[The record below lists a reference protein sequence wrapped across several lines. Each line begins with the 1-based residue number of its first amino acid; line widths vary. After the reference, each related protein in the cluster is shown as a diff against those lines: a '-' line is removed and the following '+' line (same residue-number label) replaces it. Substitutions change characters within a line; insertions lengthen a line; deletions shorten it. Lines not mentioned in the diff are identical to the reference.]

1 MPIFTKSKQTKKTY
15 KSSNSGSNNLR
26 ERLTKSRNVFTR
38 GLATLF
44 GGARSFDPAVL
55 DDLEDLLISA
65 DLGVGCSTKIV
76 DHVRIVTKQRK
87 DNNAGNLIDA
97 IREQMM
103 EILRPCS
110 EVTSMDG
117 RPYVI
122 LVVGVNGVGKTTTI
136 AKMANWLLEKNYS
149 VMLAAADTFRA
160 AAVEQI
166 ALWGERLNIPVIS
179 QGQGADAAAVA
190 HDALVSAAARSIDIL
205 IIDTAGRQHTQNELM
220 DQLKKIKRV
229 LNKLEPRAPHEIMQI
244 LDAGTGQ
251 NALSQLEHFHKAVQ
265 VNSLCL
271 TKLDGTAKGGILLA
285 LAEKFALP
293 VRFVGVGE
301 GAEDLR
307 PFNKDQFIDALLPDP
322 ESLSQN
328 RIKNDSL

>member
-1 MPIFTKSKQTKKTY
+1 MPIFTKSKQTTKTLE
-15 KSSNSGSNNLR
+15 SSDSGSHNLR
-26 ERLTKSRNVFTR
+26 DRLTKSRNVFRR
-38 GLATLF
+38 GLVTLF
-44 GGARSFDPAVL
+44 GGARDFNSAVL

-76 DHVRIVTKQRK
+76 DHLRIVAKQK
-87 DNNAGNLIDA
+87 TIDDAKELIDE
-97 IREQMM
+97 IRKQMM
-103 EILRPCS
+103 DILQPCS
-110 EVTSMDG
+110 DVSSMDG

-136 AKMANWLLEKNYS
+136 AKMANWFIQKNFS

-166 ALWGERLNIPVIS
+166 TLWGERLNIPVIS
-179 QGQGADAAAVA
+179 QGQDADAAAVA
-190 HDALVSAAARSIDIL
+190 HDALVSATARSIDIL

-229 LNKLEPRAPHEIMQI
+229 LNKIEPEAPHEIMQI
-244 LDAGTGQ
+244 LDAATGQ
-251 NALSQLEHFHKAVQ
+251 NSLAQLEHFHKAVQ

-285 LAEKFALP
+285 LADRFALP
-293 VRFVGVGE
+293 VRFIGVGE
-301 GAEDLR
+301 GPDDLR

-322 ESLSQN
+322 ESF
-328 RIKNDSL
+328 